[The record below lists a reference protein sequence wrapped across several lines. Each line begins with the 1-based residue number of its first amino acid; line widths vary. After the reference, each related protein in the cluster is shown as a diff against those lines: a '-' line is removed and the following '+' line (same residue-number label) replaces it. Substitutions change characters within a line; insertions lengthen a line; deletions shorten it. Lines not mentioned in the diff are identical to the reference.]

1 MQIIIFG
8 DSIAYGAYGVDGG
21 WVARLRHYIDEKIN
35 LPDNETYYHE
45 LYNLSIPG
53 EYSGGVL
60 ARFDAEVATRLRK
73 TKDAVIIFAIG
84 TNDSYTLL
92 ESNTHK
98 TTIEEYEA
106 NMRALVDKTRALNAR
121 IIFVGS
127 LLADDARTNPCPWDV
142 WKAFITKDI
151 RRYDAIIQSLANEL
165 SLEYI
170 DVATPFIAA
179 GGTALLD
186 DGIHPTSDGHRVIYE
201 TVRDALVAK
210 NLI

>member
-1 MQIIIFG
+1 MQFLIFG
-8 DSIAYGAYGVDGG
+8 DSIAYGAYDVEGG

-53 EYSGGVL
+53 EFSGGVL

-73 TKDAVIIFAIG
+73 TKEAVIIFAIG

-98 TTIEEYEA
+98 TTIEEYEK
-106 NMRALVDKTRALNAR
+106 NLRALVDRARTFSAR

-142 WKAFITKDI
+142 WKAFITEHI
-151 RRYDAIIQSLANEL
+151 HRYDAVVRRLAEEQSID
-165 SLEYI
+165 YI
-170 DVATPFIAA
+170 DVITPFIAA
-179 GGTALLD
+179 GGVTLLD

-201 TVRDALVAK
+201 TVRDALAAK